1 MIIYAISIAI
11 EKSVH
16 EEWIGYMKEVHIPDV
31 MRTGCFRKCE
41 LQRVLEP
48 ASEAEFLAYS
58 IQYSSDS
65 IEDYERYRTELAVL
79 LQAEHTQRFAG
90 EFKAAREVREVML
103 EFKDAR

>member
-1 MIIYAISIAI
+1 VIIYAVSIAI
-11 EKSVH
+11 KKSVH
-16 EEWIGYMKEVHIPDV
+16 EEWMRYMKEVHIPDV

-65 IEDYERYRTELAVL
+65 IEDYEHYRTEFAVR
-79 LQAEHTQRFAG
+79 LQAEHTQRFAE
-90 EFKAAREVREVML
+90 EFRATREVREVML